1 MQFKSKELK
10 ESRIANKDKFGS
22 PKETVS
28 TSYSTQQPMDKNF
41 YYVEAVEGSISL
53 SQTNKKSLNP

>member
-1 MQFKSKELK
+1 MQFKSKEIK

-28 TSYSTQQPMDKNF
+28 TSYSTQQPLEKTFTM
-41 YYVEAVEGSISL
+41 
-53 SQTNKKSLNP
+53 